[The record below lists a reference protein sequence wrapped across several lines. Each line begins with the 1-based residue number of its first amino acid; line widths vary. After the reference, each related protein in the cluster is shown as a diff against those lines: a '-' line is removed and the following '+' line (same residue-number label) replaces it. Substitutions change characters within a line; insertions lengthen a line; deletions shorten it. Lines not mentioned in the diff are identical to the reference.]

1 MTPSPPRP
9 LAGGTESRE
18 EAQPLTDQSE
28 GEPDFPRPAEDDGES
43 LREEAAD
50 SDHEEFRFGSMD
62 QGEPGSG
69 PGGWAKGGS
78 SPFGGG
84 RPRARPEDLR
94 GGLRGPPGTQAAPR
108 SALLQTSPGGG
119 ASGAWRAPR
128 LQPWLPPSPPGV
140 AGLAAQP
147 RWERTPPSF
156 PSRAH
161 RGRAAAGPAL
171 SQWV

>member
-1 MTPSPPRP
+1 MTPSLPRP

-69 PGGWAKGGS
+69 PGG
-78 SPFGGG
+78 
-84 RPRARPEDLR
+84 
-94 GGLRGPPGTQAAPR
+94 
-108 SALLQTSPGGG
+108 
-119 ASGAWRAPR
+119 
-128 LQPWLPPSPPGV
+128 
-140 AGLAAQP
+140 
-147 RWERTPPSF
+147 
-156 PSRAH
+156 
-161 RGRAAAGPAL
+161 
-171 SQWV
+171 